1 VIARNTAF
9 TYKGK
14 HVDVKQA
21 GRELGVRYVLE
32 GSVQRGGNRLR
43 VNVQLIDAETG
54 NHLWAERFDKP
65 LADLFDMQDEIV
77 ARLANQLGTELVA
90 AEARRAEQVPNP
102 NSMDL
107 YFQGM
112 LHANSG
118 ATPEYMARAR
128 SFFERALTLDP
139 AMSKP

>member
-1 VIARNTAF
+1 LARS
-9 TYKGK
+9 
-14 HVDVKQA
+14 
-21 GRELGVRYVLE
+21 LSPVLRR
-32 GSVQRGGNRLR
+32 SYR
-43 VNVQLIDAETG
+43 
-54 NHLWAERFDKP
+54 
-65 LADLFDMQDEIV
+65 LADLARSLSPCITGNTADSALDLTREIPRRAGNFDMQDEIV